1 MKLKTKSGQDQEDDY
16 DQDQKDDQDYME
28 PLVNGT
34 RIKGRAKT
42 LP

>member
-1 MKLKTKSGQDQEDDY
+1 MKLKTKSGQDQEDDD
-16 DQDQKDDQDYME
+16 DQDEKAQDYME

-34 RIKGRAKT
+34 RIKGRAET